1 MATKKKAGRPTV
13 MTKDV
18 VAKLEYAFARG
29 LSDRE
34 ASLLAEIDP
43 ATLYRYC
50 DAHPEF
56 CERKELLKEQVKMKA
71 KLVVADEID
80 AHNEKMATWYLER
93 KAKDEFS
100 TKTEIDN
107 NVSQAVMFV
116 EDVPREDDLA

>member
-13 MTKDV
+13 MTKETLD
-18 VAKLEYAFARG
+18 KLEYAFLRG

-34 ASLLAEIDP
+34 SCLYANIDP
-43 ATLYRYC
+43 QTLYNYC
-50 DAHPEF
+50 NSHPDF
-56 CERKELLKEQVKMKA
+56 SSRKELLKEQVKMKA